1 MPLPDQSHMN
11 QVRNALWHPS
21 GSRASVM
28 VGAGFSRNGKKIG
41 PGVSEFPL
49 WHDTAKELCYH
60 LYSEED
66 QHRRESALAEASGTS
81 GFLRLAQ
88 EYESAFGRGALH
100 ELIRKAVPDENYLPS
115 DFHKDLLKLP
125 WKDVFTT
132 NWDTLLERTLLHVTN
147 RNYRVVRTVDEIAS
161 SNGSRIFKL
170 HGSFPSSVPFI
181 FTEEDYRSYPK
192 KNAPFVNTVQ
202 QSMMETVFL
211 LVGFSGEDPNFL
223 HWTGWVRDNLGDAAP
238 KIYLAGWLDLSA
250 HRRRML
256 ENRNVVP
263 IDLASHP
270 KAKMWPEHLKHQ
282 YATEWLLKTL
292 ECGQP
297 YNFMNWPQ
305 VPERK
310 TKKIPEYLQPVDG
323 LTGEIPQDE
332 SKYPVGYGEEKI
344 TVEGLRKHFDSCKFN
359 RKMYPGWL
367 ILPPDNSHFILRTL
381 EYWEKAFFDNKEL
394 LTYEEII
401 FYLDEFVFRSSL
413 VLNPI
418 PNKVVNEIRDV
429 LFNVDCHARKINGKF
444 ENVDWGELYLCCFR
458 LTKSLVTSY
467 RFDGNETD
475 FNFYMLRLNNFLG
488 CEEEAT
494 QFVSHEKCLWLLN
507 DFKLEA
513 LDSALDKWDV
523 AGVDPIWMA
532 RKAAIL
538 VEAGRSEDGI
548 RTLEHALEEIRKSE
562 RGDSL
567 ISSSSRE
574 SWMLW
579 MAQAIE
585 WRYKIDEEFDYND
598 ESAFDRWKELSHL
611 ACDVSSHKEFYIKEL
626 LDNRESK
633 EAQPFDLGVVRG
645 KTINFSERK
654 FIKWRAAL
662 RVLRLTEVAGLPA
675 KVNNVRVSLD
685 DLKIASEILLENDP
699 LFAMKLMLRITDF
712 EGDNSFNIIWS
723 RPVIASIELVDVIF
737 LVEVVGEFID
747 FSSTKVSAN
756 SKNKFYWIGRLRVA
770 IEALSRLVLRLDKDG
785 AEKIFD
791 KAIAIYSSD
800 LIFAHTWLSKPI
812 ENLLS
817 RSWEAIPKRTQDL
830 RSLDVMKLPILGVN
844 DKASEVSDPVK
855 VLANRN
861 KFSVAGR
868 NNDNNDSWLL
878 FLQIIKKGLLSISFE
893 RENACLRLAVSG
905 VCNHLNDEEKLQFAN
920 AIWGNVNRKSN
931 LPQDTGLNNWVFFL
945 LPQVEPETAYKRYKK
960 NIFKDPLPK
969 RELLSDLG
977 LDLNTLHMEG
987 VFIDLDADEQSKLFD
1002 CAMDWT
1008 KTFYIKEVEDPFSRE
1023 NYIKEEVCVGLGY
1036 LLIFF
1041 DFPRKVVD
1049 AVYKKVMSEDN
1060 AAFCF
1065 LYPGLSKYYA
1075 SNANAISHRIRIFL
1089 SSEDEESAD
1098 KVLEMLNVWLKY
1110 SRDSSFHL
1118 PDIPDDIVKE
1128 IGIIVATRRKKG
1140 LNRSLQFFRKVFSKG
1155 EDSQKALVYEM
1166 ILHGLSYLIEEL
1178 DYSRSHNAD
1187 TDSIPLWRWGCAH
1200 LALAMAEGGFGY
1212 DPIVKK
1218 WVSVAEND
1226 PLPEVR
1232 NAASP
1237 LCQPSCPVGD
1247 IA

>member
-60 LYSEED
+60 LYSEDD
-66 QHRRESALAEASGTS
+66 QYRRESALAEASGTS

-115 DFHKDLLKLP
+115 DFHKSLLKLP

-132 NWDTLLERTLLHVTN
+132 NWDTLLERTLLHITN
-147 RNYRVVRTVDEIAS
+147 RSYHVVRTVDEISS
-161 SNGSRIFKL
+161 SNGARIFKL

-181 FTEEDYRSYPK
+181 FTEEDYRNYPK

-211 LVGFSGEDPNFL
+211 LIGFSGEDPNFL

-256 ENRNVVP
+256 ESRNVVP

-270 KAKMWPEHLKHQ
+270 KAKTWPEHLRHQ

-292 ECGQP
+292 ECGKP
-297 YNFMNWPQ
+297 YDFINWPQ
-305 VPERK
+305 ITENK
-310 TKKIPEYLQPVDG
+310 TKKIPEYLQPVEV
-323 LTGEIPQDE
+323 LTGEIPQNE
-332 SKYPVGYGEEKI
+332 SKYPVGYGEDKI
-344 TVEGLRKHFDSCKFN
+344 TVEDLKKHFDNCKFN

-367 ILPPDNSHFILRTL
+367 VLPPDNSRFMLRTL
-381 EYWEKAFFDNKEL
+381 ERWGKAFLDNKEA
-394 LTYEEII
+394 LTYEEIV
-401 FYLDEFVFRSSL
+401 FYLDEFVFRNDL
-413 VLNPI
+413 VLNPLPDEI
-418 PNKVVNEIRDV
+418 VNEIRNV
-429 LFNVDCHARKINGKF
+429 LSVVDCHSRRIDGNLEVLG
-444 ENVDWGELYLCCFR
+444 WGELYLCCYR
-458 LTKSLVTSY
+458 LTKSLVTHF
-467 RFDGNETD
+467 RFDYNETD
-475 FNFYMLRLNNFLG
+475 FNFYVLQLSSFLG
-488 CEEEAT
+488 CEEETA

-507 DFKLEA
+507 NFKLEA

-523 AGVDPIWMA
+523 TGVDPIWMA

-538 VEAGRSEDGI
+538 VEVGRSEDGVRI
-548 RTLEHALEEIRKSE
+548 LEHALEEIRKSE

-585 WRYKIDEEFDYND
+585 WRYKLDKGFDYSD
-598 ESAFDRWKELSHL
+598 KSAFDRWKELSHL
-611 ACDVSSHKEFYIKEL
+611 ACDVSDHKEFYVKEL

-633 EAQPFDLGVVRG
+633 EAHPFDLGAVRG
-645 KTINFSERK
+645 KIINLSERQ

-662 RVLRLTEVAGLPA
+662 RVLRLTEVAGLPT
-675 KVNNVRVSLD
+675 KVNNVKVSLD

-712 EGDNSFNIIWS
+712 EDDNSFNIIWS
-723 RPVIASIELVDVIF
+723 RPVIASIKLMDVSF
-737 LVEVVGEFID
+737 LVEEVVGVID
-747 FSSTKVSAN
+747 FSSTKASAN
-756 SKNKFYWIGRLRVA
+756 SKNKIYWVGRLRVA
-770 IEALSRLVLRLDKDG
+770 IEALSRLVLRLDKDE
-785 AEKIFD
+785 AEKILD
-791 KAIAIYSSD
+791 KAVSIYSSD
-800 LIFAHTWLSKPI
+800 LIFVHPWLIKPI

-830 RSLDVMKLPILGVN
+830 RSLDIMKMPILRLNEKV
-844 DKASEVSDPVK
+844 SEVSDPVK
-855 VLANRN
+855 LLLN
-861 KFSVAGR
+861 KNEFSVSER
-868 NNDNNDSWLL
+868 NGDNNDSWLF
-878 FLQIIKKGLLSISFE
+878 FLEIIKRGLLSISFE
-893 RENACLRLAVSG
+893 RENACLRLAVPG
-905 VCNHLNDEEKLQFAN
+905 VCHQLNDEERLQFAN
-920 AIWGNVNRKSN
+920 AIWGKVNRKSN
-931 LPQDTGLNNWVFFL
+931 LPLDTNLNNWVFFL
-945 LPQVEPETAYKRYKK
+945 LPQVEPGVACKYYKK
-960 NIFKDPLPK
+960 NIFRDPLPK

-977 LDLNTLHMEG
+977 SDLNALHMEG
-987 VFIDLDADEQSKLFD
+987 VFIDLDVDEKSKVFD
-1002 CAMDWT
+1002 CVMDWA
-1008 KTFYIKEVEDPFSRE
+1008 KTFYIKEVKDPFSRE
-1023 NYIKEEVCVGLGY
+1023 NYVKEKVCVGLGY

-1041 DFPRKVVD
+1041 DFPKKIVD
-1049 AVYKKVMSEDN
+1049 EVYKKVMSEDN
-1060 AAFCF
+1060 AIFCF

-1075 SNANAISHRIRIFL
+1075 SNANEISHQIRMFL
-1089 SSEDEESAD
+1089 SSEDEESVD
-1098 KVLEMLNVWLKY
+1098 KVLKMLNVWMRY
-1110 SRDSSFHL
+1110 SSDNAYHL
-1118 PDIPDDIVKE
+1118 PAIPDDIVKE
-1128 IGIIVATRRKKG
+1128 VGIIVATRRKNG
-1140 LNRSLQFFRKVFSKG
+1140 LNRSLQFCRKVFSKG
-1155 EDSQKALVYEM
+1155 ENTQKTLVYEM

-1200 LALAMAEGGFGY
+1200 LALAMTEGGFGN

-1232 NAASP
+1232 SAARMKEQNFS
-1237 LCQPSCPVGD
+1237 
-1247 IA
+1247 A